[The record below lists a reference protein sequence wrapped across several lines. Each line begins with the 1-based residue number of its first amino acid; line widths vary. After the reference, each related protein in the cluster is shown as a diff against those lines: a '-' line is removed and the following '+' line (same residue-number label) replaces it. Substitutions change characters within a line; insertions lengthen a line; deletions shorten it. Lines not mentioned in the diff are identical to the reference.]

1 MIDICPISET
11 VSPLESGEAGN
22 IYESQLKFL
31 RDWELLLKKESAQLT
46 TPSFKVQTIWE
57 IIEFSENVRR
67 GEISAWFCLWYLD

>member
-31 RDWELLLKKESAQLT
+31 RDSELLKSRGLKRNL
-46 TPSFKVQTIWE
+46 P
-57 IIEFSENVRR
+57 N
-67 GEISAWFCLWYLD
+67 